1 MASTPP
7 TELPPMPGDPNTV
20 PTEPGQPTPMPT
32 ELPSPT
38 PDTDIPDM
46 TPGGDPG
53 VAPGQPVDDSGMSG
67 DFA

>member
-1 MASTPP
+1 MATIPP
-7 TELPPMPGDPNTV
+7 TELPPTPGDP
-20 PTEPGQPTPMPT
+20 GQPGGMPT

-38 PDTDIPDM
+38 PDTDFPDP

-53 VAPGQPVDDSGMSG
+53 TDQPMDAGLSG